1 MNFYNFMIRS
11 YRYEESIRGILAR
24 AMIFNRPIL
33 PHVDR
38 GEFGDRG
45 YMAWKNH
52 FEQYG
57 ADDEMLAAFDE
68 CWADYVMYKA
78 NCWKEY
84 VTCGKK
90 K

>member
-11 YRYEESIRGILAR
+11 YRYEESTRGILAR

-45 YMAWKNH
+45 YMAWKSTSNNMVQMMRCLRH
-52 FEQYG
+52 LMSVG
-57 ADDEMLAAFDE
+57 RIM
-68 CWADYVMYKA
+68 
-78 NCWKEY
+78 
-84 VTCGKK
+84 
-90 K
+90 